1 MFLADIQNPVHSVW
15 FEVANYVEFIIL
27 CTNIVVITITAR
39 MVTSSTPLHRNLVLL
54 LYNLVVTEFFVTI
67 IRCTVLII
75 SFHWP
80 YAIWDTSSPLYE
92 PLYYLTMA
100 QFIGLV
106 AFLCHLPHVVAER
119 GFATFMFSTYEKQ
132 NNIYI
137 IVFGCFLQ
145 YMCGAVT
152 VCLFHL
158 GLVSLPVCIYT
169 GLGIV
174 FISVTCYFIFNA
186 INQRRYQKSISVGTT
201 YTLSQKFQLSENIRT
216 SSLLSRACVVSA
228 LMNTLQCLAFVS
240 VHHLEDDPL
249 LAQIMFTVG
258 NFSIACYGLVLPLL
272 GLSLDKRV
280 VGLFKRQLSLI
291 FPFVDAEKSEDSEL
305 NLQRADGAPMVFDQ
319 EQEVNKYFGELN
331 KAWA

>member
-54 LYNLVVTEFFVTI
+54 LYNLVVT
-67 IRCTVLII
+67 
-75 SFHWP
+75 
-80 YAIWDTSSPLYE
+80 
-92 PLYYLTMA
+92 
-100 QFIGLV
+100 
-106 AFLCHLPHVVAER
+106 
-119 GFATFMFSTYEKQ
+119 
-132 NNIYI
+132 
-137 IVFGCFLQ
+137 
-145 YMCGAVT
+145 
-152 VCLFHL
+152 